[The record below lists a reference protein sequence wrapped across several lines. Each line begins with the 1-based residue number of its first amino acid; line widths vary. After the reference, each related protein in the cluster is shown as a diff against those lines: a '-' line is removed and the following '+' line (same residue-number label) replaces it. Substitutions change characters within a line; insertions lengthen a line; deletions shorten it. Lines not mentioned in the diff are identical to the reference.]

1 MRGQEVTSNDSRRLP
16 YDRPGTDSRTALRAP
31 GLDRRLRRG
40 GRAGDPGGAARHRG
54 RQLESPPR
62 PASGSTGRR
71 SSRDE
76 AGLAGTAGCLRPDS
90 PPGDLDS
97 RHSRASLCASVA
109 RSNPPH
115 GRGSGDGTPPS
126 PAPRHDGLAEAIA
139 TLGAMLESASTI
151 ANDLAAGG
159 LFDRLQQVFTRMP
172 AEDREAILRVLER
185 EVELRC
191 FSRGTG
197 DTATGYE
204 TRPNPNA
211 RLYLRVLTDQ
221 EPPQVLDRDELVV
234 AQ

>member
-1 MRGQEVTSNDSRRLP
+1 V
-16 YDRPGTDSRTALRAP
+16 
-31 GLDRRLRRG
+31 
-40 GRAGDPGGAARHRG
+40 AG
-54 RQLESPPR
+54 
-62 PASGSTGRR
+62 
-71 SSRDE
+71 
-76 AGLAGTAGCLRPDS
+76 
-90 PPGDLDS
+90 
-97 RHSRASLCASVA
+97 
-109 RSNPPH
+109 SNPPH

-126 PAPRHDGLAEAIA
+126 PAPRRDGLAEAIA

-151 ANDLAAGG
+151 ANDLAVGG

-172 AEDREAILRVLER
+172 AEDREVILRVLER

-221 EPPQVLDRDELVV
+221 EPPPVMDRDELVV
-234 AQ
+234 ANYRGLRVLRYVLGPLHDLWLETITDAVALLDPEERAAARQILVEGLAAIDGLDATRPR

>member
-1 MRGQEVTSNDSRRLP
+1 M
-16 YDRPGTDSRTALRAP
+16 
-31 GLDRRLRRG
+31 
-40 GRAGDPGGAARHRG
+40 
-54 RQLESPPR
+54 PP
-62 PASGSTGRR
+62 
-71 SSRDE
+71 
-76 AGLAGTAGCLRPDS
+76 
-90 PPGDLDS
+90 
-97 RHSRASLCASVA
+97 VA

-115 GRGSGDGTPPS
+115 GRGTGDGDPPS
-126 PAPRHDGLAEAIA
+126 PAPRRHGPAETIA

-172 AEDREAILRVLER
+172 AEDREVILRVLER
-185 EVELRC
+185 EVEFRC

-221 EPPQVLDRDELVV
+221 EPPPTMDRDELVV
-234 AQ
+234 ANYRGLRVLRYVLGPLHDLWLETIRDAVALLEPEERAAARQILTEGLAAIDGSDAKRPR

>member
-1 MRGQEVTSNDSRRLP
+1 VT
-16 YDRPGTDSRTALRAP
+16 
-31 GLDRRLRRG
+31 
-40 GRAGDPGGAARHRG
+40 
-54 RQLESPPR
+54 
-62 PASGSTGRR
+62 
-71 SSRDE
+71 
-76 AGLAGTAGCLRPDS
+76 
-90 PPGDLDS
+90 
-97 RHSRASLCASVA
+97 

-126 PAPRHDGLAEAIA
+126 PAPRADGLAEAIA
-139 TLGAMLESASTI
+139 TLGTMLQSASTI

-172 AEDREAILRVLER
+172 AEDREVILRVLER
-185 EVELRC
+185 EVEFRC

-221 EPPQVLDRDELVV
+221 EPPPVMDRDELVV
-234 AQ
+234 ANYRGLRVLRFVLGPLHDLWLETIRDAVALLDPEERAAARQILVEGLAALDRLDATRPR